1 MPTYTIR
8 ADVADGNLQNDQ
20 DRARTWGEATA
31 EIERLGGEL
40 VDAYAVL
47 GDHDFRF
54 TYEAD
59 DAETAM
65 RISVAVERLGL
76 DTRTEQL
83 VGMDRL
89 GDLVEDI

>member
-8 ADVADGNLQNDQ
+8 ADVADDDLQNDLEW
-20 DRARTWGEATA
+20 ARTWGEVTE
-31 EIERLGGEL
+31 EIERLGGDL

-54 TYEAD
+54 TYEAA

-65 RISVAVERLGL
+65 RIAVAVERFGL

-89 GDLVEDI
+89 GDIVEDI